1 MIVTVTANPSLDRTL
16 ELSGPLQRGEVQ
28 RAVSVRAEPGG
39 KGVTVPRAGG
49 GAGMATRA
57 ILPADAGDPL
67 LTALDEVGL
76 DYLAIPVGGEV
87 RSNVTVAEAD
97 GTTTKIN
104 APGQVVGPVTAQ
116 ALANAILDHAA
127 GASWLA
133 LCGSLP
139 PGLPD
144 DWYRTLIDGLSA
156 QGCRVAVDTSGAP
169 LEAVVHGHVDLL
181 KPNDEELAEVT
192 GADAAQLSRAIAAR
206 DYAPVVDAAQVL
218 IDRTGAAV
226 LATLGAAGALLI
238 TANGS
243 WHATPPP
250 IVPRSTVGA
259 GDSSLAG
266 YLIAETR
273 GLDERDRLRTAVAYG
288 SAATA
293 LAGTQPPAP
302 DGLDLDSVVL
312 TDLAGAAP
320 VS

>member
-28 RAVSVRAEPGG
+28 RANSVRAEPGG
-39 KGVTVPRAGG
+39 KGVNVSRVVAQSGL
-49 GAGMATRA
+49 ATRA

-76 DYLAIPVGGEV
+76 AYLAIPVGGEV
-87 RSNVTVAEAD
+87 RNNVTVAESD

-104 APGQVVGPVTAQ
+104 APGQVVGPVTADH
-116 ALANAILDHAA
+116 LTSAIIEHAR
-127 GASWLA
+127 GSSWLA

-139 PGLPD
+139 PGLPAQ
-144 DWYRTLIDGLSA
+144 WYRVLADELA
-156 QGCRVAVDTSGAP
+156 AMGCRVAVDTSGAP
-169 LEAVVHGHVDLL
+169 LAAVVRGHVDLL

-192 GADAAQLSRAIAAR
+192 GTDPAVLAAAVSTG
-206 DYAPVVDAAQVL
+206 DFAPIVDAATAL
-218 IDRTGAAV
+218 IDQTGAAV
-226 LATLGAAGALLI
+226 LATLGAAGALLV
-238 TANGS
+238 TADGS

-266 YLIAETR
+266 YLIAESR
-273 GLDERDRLRTAVAYG
+273 GLDEAERLRTAVAYG
-288 SAATA
+288 AAATA
-293 LAGTQPPAP
+293 LAGTQPPTPAH
-302 DGLDLDSVVL
+302 LDLEHVVV